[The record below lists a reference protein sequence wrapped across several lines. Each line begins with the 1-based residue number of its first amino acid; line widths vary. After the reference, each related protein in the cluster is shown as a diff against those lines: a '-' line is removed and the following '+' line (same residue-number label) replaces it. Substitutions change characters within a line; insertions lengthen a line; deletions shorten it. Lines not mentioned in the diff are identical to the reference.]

1 MLALCALLFAGTS
14 APEPERVAGARATH
28 EAALQV
34 RTAELGLSW
43 PPRELYLRAFKAERV
58 LEVWVGDGRGRP
70 LVLFEE
76 HPICGAS
83 GVLGPKV
90 ERGDLQIPEG
100 LYVVTKLHPDSQGW
114 LSLRMSYPNL
124 ADRARAAERAAMERR
139 RVSPGGDILVH
150 GTCISIGCLAID
162 NAPIERVYLLA
173 LEPMARGRTIRV
185 DVFPGRFDV
194 ERLDPLFEQATELST
209 VRLWRSLVPAY
220 FAFERT
226 RRVPSAWPRVDG
238 SYGVAARGAR

>member
-1 MLALCALLFAGTS
+1 M
-14 APEPERVAGARATH
+14 AGARATH
-28 EAALQV
+28 EADLQERAAALGI
-34 RTAELGLSW
+34 EW

-58 LEVWVGDGRGRP
+58 LEVWAGNGRGEP

-76 HPICGAS
+76 HPICGES
-83 GVLGPKV
+83 GTIGPKV

-124 ADRARAAERAAMERR
+124 ADRARAAERGAAEQR

-150 GTCISIGCLAID
+150 GTCISIGCIAID

-173 LEPMARGRTIRV
+173 LAPWSRGRTVRV
-185 DVFPGRFDV
+185 DVFPGRF
-194 ERLDPLFEQATELST
+194 EPAALDSLLEHARELPT
-209 VRLWRSLVPAY
+209 VRLWRSLMPAY
-220 FAFERT
+220 FGFERT
-226 RRVPSAWPRVDG
+226 RRVPSAWPRADG
-238 SYGVAARGAR
+238 TYGVAKAVTPRTAGH

>member
-1 MLALCALLFAGTS
+1 MLVACALLLAG
-14 APEPERVAGARATH
+14 APALEPERVAGARQTH
-28 EAALQV
+28 EAPLRA
-34 RTAELGLSW
+34 RAAELGLTW
-43 PPRELYLRAFKAERV
+43 PPRELYLRAFKAERT
-58 LEVWVGDGRGRP
+58 LEVWAGDGQGRA
-70 LVLFEE
+70 LVLFET
-76 HPICGAS
+76 HPICGES
-83 GVLGPKV
+83 GTLGPKV

-124 ADRARAAERAAMERR
+124 ADRARAAERGASERR

-162 NAPIERVYLLA
+162 NEPIERVYLLA
-173 LEPMARGRTIRV
+173 LAPMARGRTIRV

-194 ERLDPLFEQATELST
+194 ERLDALYEQASELST
-209 VRLWRSLVPAY
+209 VRLWRSLAPAY

-226 RRVPSAWPRVDG
+226 RRVPRAWPREDG
-238 SYGVAARGAR
+238 SYGVAARPAG